1 MASTKKPSKK
11 SAPQKKSPKRSPS
24 AKKTMKAAKPA
35 GKSAASKLK
44 KTMKAAPPDQTPAE
58 PPLPWRHALPG
69 ETFIGIV
76 EDYFSHVGVFSLKLE
91 QPLAVG
97 AKIHLRGHT
106 TDIIQPVMSMQL
118 DHQAVTSGNTGDA
131 VGVRVSMKCR
141 KGDYVY
147 LCS

>member
-11 SAPQKKSPKRSPS
+11 SAPQKKSTKRSTS

-35 GKSAASKLK
+35 APKLK
-44 KTMKAAPPDQTPAE
+44 KTMKAAPPAQTPAE

-76 EDYFSHVGVFSLKLE
+76 EDYFSHVGVFALKLE

-118 DHQAVTSGNTGDA
+118 DHQAVTQGNTGDA

-147 LCS
+147 LCG